1 MRTWRRLFS
10 LFRRDHLDHDLDNE
24 IRSHV
29 ELATEDYLRRGY
41 PPPEARRQALLK
53 FGAVEAAKDA
63 HRDSRGLAWL
73 EGLFYDL
80 RHAVRA
86 LARDR
91 GFTLTSIVMLALAI
105 SLNVAVF
112 AVV

>member
-1 MRTWRRLFS
+1 MKFVR
-10 LFRRDHLDHDLDNE
+10 
-24 IRSHV
+24 IV
-29 ELATEDYLRRGY
+29 ELATEDYLGRGY
-41 PPPEARRQALLK
+41 SPAEARRQALLK

-91 GFTLTSIVMLALAI
+91 SFTLTSIVMLAPVIA
-105 SLNVAVF
+105 LNVAVF
-112 AVV
+112 AVINTMLFRGFLW